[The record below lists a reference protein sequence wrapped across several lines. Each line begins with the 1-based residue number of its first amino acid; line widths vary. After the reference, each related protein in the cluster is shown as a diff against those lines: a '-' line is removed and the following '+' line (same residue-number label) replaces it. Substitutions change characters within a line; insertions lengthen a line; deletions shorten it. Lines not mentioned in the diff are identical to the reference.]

1 MRQSVKNESAV
12 ARPKRGGGGDAETT
26 RVTRSKISS
35 KHQITIAKAPFDE
48 AGFKAGDVVA
58 VRALGRGRLEVT
70 SLDALFAKHRGRLKT
85 GGDLRRSLEASRD
98 EWD

>member
-1 MRQSVKNESAV
+1 MALTVKQHSRTGRV
-12 ARPKRGGGGDAETT
+12 RPRGDGEIVTQ
-26 RVTRSKISS
+26 VTRSRISS
-35 KHQITIAKAPFDE
+35 KHQITIAKTPFDQ

-70 SLDALFAKHRGRLKT
+70 SIDALLEKHRGRLST
-85 GGDLRRSLEASRD
+85 GGRWRQAVEASRD